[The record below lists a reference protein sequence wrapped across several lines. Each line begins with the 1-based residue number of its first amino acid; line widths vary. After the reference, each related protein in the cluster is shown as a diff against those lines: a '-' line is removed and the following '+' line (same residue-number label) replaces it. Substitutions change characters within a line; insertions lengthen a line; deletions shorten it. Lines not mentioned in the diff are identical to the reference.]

1 MKKYKSY
8 KELSE
13 AFKSGELDP
22 NKYYLTLD
30 KGGTENF
37 LSWRWDDSLTDLE
50 NEKMQDKAS
59 RMWLQ
64 DPPIEELFEAAGI
77 PCEWC

>member
-13 AFKSGELDP
+13 AFKSGELDK
-22 NKYYLTLD
+22 NKYFLMLD
-30 KGGTENF
+30 KSGLENT
-37 LSWRWDDSLTDLE
+37 LCWRHNPNLTDAE
-50 NEKMQDKAS
+50 NDKMQDKAS
-59 RMWLQ
+59 DMWRQ
-64 DPPIEELFEAAGI
+64 DPPIEELFEIASI